1 MKFDFTFNYKI
12 SHSLDITYQYGV
24 VVTSLQ
30 YETFKVYV
38 KPPGN
43 ENFRLD
49 STPNIIHIRCVGK
62 EWSDAFLRAYSLYL
76 IENTILNSTDTK
88 KQRETN

>member
-1 MKFDFTFNYKI
+1 MKFDFEFNYRVTKL
-12 SHSLDITYQYGV
+12 HDITYKYGV
-24 VVTSLQ
+24 IVTSLQ

-38 KPPGN
+38 KVPDL